1 MFLSQKKAVRE
12 HQFRENEV
20 ACKCCHEKVWG
31 FSTCF
36 CCSYNHLKVK
46 IVMHTFQKLLHW
58 KRGFTQVQ
66 FLLLFTFKSYA
77 LTRIWLKGLSRG

>member
-1 MFLSQKKAVRE
+1 MFLSQKKAVSE

-46 IVMHTFQKLLHW
+46 IVMYTFQKLLHW

-66 FLLLFTFKSYA
+66 FLLFTFKSYA